1 MWPHRPQ
8 LPSAPDSYWP
18 LVTTGC
24 STVLL
29 CRWLPPWSPP
39 GHSVA
44 AGTPTSQ
51 HTGRV
56 SAPPLL
62 SCLHLSLWMAPLW
75 ALVVGAGE
83 LQHHM
88 SGFVLCCS
96 ASQGSSFVFSFD
108 WARVPGSVSPAALP
122 SIPSL
127 APLCRGPICQSLSG
141 NSLCFESTASDWP
154 VSVPS
159 ASVLHVRRPSGLSP
173 AQPPCPRPRGAPYP
187 SGVSPPREEHGA

>member
-8 LPSAPDSYWP
+8 PPSAPDSYWP

-24 STVLL
+24 STALL

-62 SCLHLSLWMAPLW
+62 SRLHLSLWTAPRGPWSW
-75 ALVVGAGE
+75 AR
-83 LQHHM
+83 
-88 SGFVLCCS
+88 
-96 ASQGSSFVFSFD
+96 GSSSTACLVLFCVALPHRGPRSCFLLTGRGSLGPCPQLPFQ
-108 WARVPGSVSPAALP
+108 ASHLSLLCAAGPSVSPSRETACVSSPQPLTGPSPCLLP
-122 SIPSL
+122 LFSM
-127 APLCRGPICQSLSG
+127 
-141 NSLCFESTASDWP
+141 
-154 VSVPS
+154 
-159 ASVLHVRRPSGLSP
+159 
-173 AQPPCPRPRGAPYP
+173 
-187 SGVSPPREEHGA
+187 